1 MAEIIIDIDERGNVR
16 VEGKDISGPDCK
28 ALTKEIEDA
37 IGVVEKVELKPEYRR
52 ARTVLRKTS
61 A

>member
-16 VEGKDISGPDCK
+16 VEGKDINGPDCK
-28 ALTKEIEDA
+28 MLTKEIEDA
-37 IGVVEKVELKPEYRR
+37 IGVVDKIHLKPEFHR
-52 ARTVLRKTS
+52 AKPVLRK